1 MVIVLSS
8 EETPEEPVVRVRSV
22 RRRRHEPPKP
32 VVPPP
37 PNVRNWLIYVGL
49 IILIAVLMIDG
60 FLAHRPQHP
69 TLPSYSETTEV
80 RSSLA
85 EVSDSLQIVVSWD
98 LTLADSAGR
107 PDSIRVKVLTDRAR
121 DTLLSTQPSNQ
132 LSDTLYL
139 KAPGSGE
146 SLRGISCAAAE
157 HPGKPLEENCTPWQY
172 VRPSVAAGPEQ
183 AAGPPNEIVL
193 KPGGLQVDPD
203 IGGKCAAWQQ
213 RHPNASVWI
222 QVNRKAIPECTG
234 PNRKPTVA
242 QFCAFVVL
250 PDGRR
255 VKTANSINNRYCDE
269 LFEEWTRERYS

>member
-1 MVIVLSS
+1 MIYAGLVLLVLALMV
-8 EETPEEPVVRVRSV
+8 
-22 RRRRHEPPKP
+22 
-32 VVPPP
+32 
-37 PNVRNWLIYVGL
+37 
-49 IILIAVLMIDG
+49 DG
-60 FLAHRPQHP
+60 FLGHRPEHTLLP
-69 TLPSYSETTEV
+69 TYSQATEV

-107 PDSIRVKVLTDRAR
+107 PDSIRVKVLTDRR
-121 DTLLSTQPSNQ
+121 SDSLISMQPSTE

-139 KAPGSGE
+139 VAPGSRQ
-146 SLRGISCAAAE
+146 SIRGVSCAAAE
-157 HPGKPLEENCTPWQY
+157 FPGRPLEESCTPWQY
-172 VRPSVAAGPEQ
+172 VRPAVVAKTDTPTGSANQ
-183 AAGPPNEIVL
+183 IVL

-222 QVNRKAIPECTG
+222 RVNSKAIPECTG
-234 PNRKPTVA
+234 PNHKPTVA

-255 VKTANSINNRYCDE
+255 LKTANSINNRYCDE
-269 LFEEWTRERYS
+269 LFDEWTRERYS